1 MAEKIKELGGK
12 TWEELELVQAEDGHK
27 LVRDSIKER
36 NPKTGEIKEV
46 PVFVRIPRPR
56 DLIVAKAEARSW
68 FATFK
73 GLDVD
78 RDSEMFDEMEKLC
91 LLAKAIRT
99 ADGLHPQLASAD
111 ELSANFEEGSL
122 ADLMGRLSVYRDMTD
137 PRESAMTA
145 EELWPVIKSVAQAGH
160 LGPLTGIDGLG
171 QTSCLVFMAVQAM
184 TSPSALAWLQSFE
197 TSTQEP

>member
-1 MAEKIKELGGK
+1 MSEKIPELGGK
-12 TWEELELVQAEDGHK
+12 TWGELELIQAEDGHK
-27 LVRDSIKER
+27 LIRDSIKER

-56 DLIVAKAEARSW
+56 DLIVARAEARSW

-73 GLDVD
+73 GLDAD

-99 ADGLHPQLASAD
+99 VDGMHPQLASAD

-122 ADLMGRLSVYRDMTD
+122 ADLMGRLTAYRDMTD
-137 PRESAMTA
+137 PRESPISAD
-145 EELWPVIKSVAQAGH
+145 ELWPIINKVARAGH
-160 LGPLTGIDGLG
+160 LSPLTGIDGPG
-171 QTSCLVFMAVQAM
+171 QNNCIVFMAVQAM
-184 TSPSALAWLQSFE
+184 TSPSALVWLQSLG
-197 TSTQEP
+197 TSMPEP